1 MKTIFK
7 KDLANKKM
15 FVTREFAGTLEEVW
29 RAWTES
35 EILDQWWAPKPWQA
49 KTKYMDFKEGG
60 TWLYCMQ
67 GPEGEQH
74 WGKASYTKISVHK
87 FFEATDSFCDEN
99 GKEIPA
105 TPKMF
110 WKTFFKPSANGSMV
124 EMEIT
129 FASEQD
135 MDKTLEMGFQEGF
148 SAAHENLD
156 EYLSHVNVK

>member
-7 KDLANKKM
+7 KDLAKKKM

-60 TWLYCMQ
+60 SWLYCMQ
-67 GPEGEQH
+67 GPEGEKH
-74 WGKASYTKISVHK
+74 WGKASYTKISNHK
-87 FFEATDSFCDEN
+87 LFEATDSFCDEN
-99 GKEIPA
+99 GNDHPD

-110 WKTFFKPSANGSMV
+110 WKTFFKPSANGSTV
-124 EMEIT
+124 DMEIT
-129 FASEQD
+129 FASESD
-135 MDKTLEMGFQEGF
+135 MEKIIEMGFQEGF
-148 SAAHENLD
+148 NAAHENLD